1 MPHTGQSFRR
11 GTAAGLCDRG
21 AAAGGSTAR
30 WSRDNGFIKEFDR
43 RLAYE
48 VADIRDKARHN
59 FELGDG
65 FEVALCRVLR
75 DLLPDRVGICRGYI
89 VDRNG
94 DSAGNDII
102 VFDATRF
109 RTPRVPESKEEVP
122 VEAVFARIEA
132 KHTLY
137 AHAKAHESN
146 PGQSLVK
153 ACRQIADVKRLARAE
168 VPLAMGASRVGRPA
182 GAVERRPGF
191 PVIRNPLYGAVWA
204 LNLETGEL
212 QESDRAQAVS
222 LRLGEIEDD
231 LVRSGL
237 PRVLL
242 PDAIAAGNLLVVQ
255 AVAAPGGGGGERHVR
270 PFIAPD
276 TEREIFCGVSALAT
290 AAMHL
295 RWAIEDIVL
304 GEVPWMDWLHAQ
316 FAAAE

>member
-1 MPHTGQSFRR
+1 M
-11 GTAAGLCDRG
+11 
-21 AAAGGSTAR
+21 
-30 WSRDNGFIKEFDR
+30 
-43 RLAYE
+43 
-48 VADIRDKARHN
+48 RDKARHN

-75 DLLPDRVGICRGYI
+75 ELLPDRVGVCRGYI

-94 DSAGNDII
+94 DAAGNDII

-109 RTPRVPESKEEVP
+109 RAPRAPESKEEVP

-153 ACRQIADVKRLARAE
+153 ACSQVADVKRLVRAE
-168 VPLAMGASRVGRPA
+168 VPLDMVAPRFGRPA

-204 LNLETGEL
+204 LNLETGEP
-212 QESDRAQAVS
+212 EKRDRARAMS
-222 LRLGEIEDD
+222 LRLREIEDE
-231 LVRSGL
+231 LVGSGL

-242 PDAIAAGNLLVVQ
+242 PDAIAAGDLLVVQ
-255 AVAAPGGGGGERHVR
+255 AVAAPGGERHVR

-276 TEREIFCGVSALAT
+276 TERAIFCGVPALAT
-290 AAMHL
+290 GAMHL

-304 GEVPWMDWLHAQ
+304 GEVPWVDWLDAQ
-316 FAAAE
+316 LAAAE